1 MIKMYYNRP
10 MKDLNDFLTEKEEDK
25 SKAHATK
32 EGEESDDKRFIMMVE
47 EYKRLR
53 RTDKDEANKLLEKI
67 FKLGREGK
75 VSPNAKL
82 AAAYI

>member
-1 MIKMYYNRP
+1 MYYNRP
-10 MKDLNDFLTEKEEDK
+10 MKNLDDFLTEKEEDK

-67 FKLGREGK
+67 FKLGREGN